1 MLTQLIRSSKWSE
14 VSPTGIILF
23 LALLAGILVHRC
35 SQVPDLVRAPSTHS
49 PPTSITLCGLSVYSY
64 VSSSRTSDYMALY
77 EFSPSLPPYLSSN
90 DNNATS
96 GPLASFID
104 KDSTLTSDNMR
115 VLGQVPPVIFECSIN
130 FSLYLSERTR
140 RNSVN
145 WVPVKPI
152 SDLSVTF
159 NTNDNITLNHFQE
172 IIAKKCNDDYDNIGR
187 MIHEGTHCSSP
198 TITWSAYILKNRKY
212 PKSTPLRLFDPTSFS
227 QWIDEIKLTKQT
239 KGGVFVRME
248 NPKDKLAR
256 ARKEDLVA
264 KTMKRFDARHEGASR
279 GKGRRGP
286 VVAGASSDEVYVHV
300 DKIYSKYGMNTEYD
314 RIHPVYLDPTNAD
327 RYILLTA
334 GNVDKWAKDLCM
346 RVAGVSLVS
355 PPASIKYLTRKAPK
369 TQLGPTDNA
378 TTNTLLELS
387 RWLVNQN
394 QAVHPVNQRTSP
406 PSLVIGED
414 AADTMADY
422 LEFIS
427 IAPHKRD
434 DILTTLLQNDID
446 RYKMFRLLSIED
458 LKGLGFNIGVIAK
471 LRSNVTRFRSHLA
484 QQE

>member
-1 MLTQLIRSSKWSE
+1 
-14 VSPTGIILF
+14 
-23 LALLAGILVHRC
+23 
-35 SQVPDLVRAPSTHS
+35 
-49 PPTSITLCGLSVYSY
+49 
-64 VSSSRTSDYMALY
+64 
-77 EFSPSLPPYLSSN
+77 
-90 DNNATS
+90 
-96 GPLASFID
+96 
-104 KDSTLTSDNMR
+104 
-115 VLGQVPPVIFECSIN
+115 
-130 FSLYLSERTR
+130 
-140 RNSVN
+140 
-145 WVPVKPI
+145 
-152 SDLSVTF
+152 
-159 NTNDNITLNHFQE
+159 
-172 IIAKKCNDDYDNIGR
+172 
-187 MIHEGTHCSSP
+187 MIHEGTHCSLP

-212 PKSTPLRLFDPTSFS
+212 PKSTPLLLFDPTSFS
-227 QWIDEIKLTKQT
+227 QWIDEIKLTKKT

-248 NPKDKLAR
+248 NSKDKLAR

-264 KTMKRFDARHEGASR
+264 KTMKRFDARHKGASR

-286 VVAGASSDEVYVHV
+286 VIAGVSSDEEDKSSDGDFEDLDVH
-300 DKIYSKYGMNTEYD
+300 
-314 RIHPVYLDPTNAD
+314 
-327 RYILLTA
+327 
-334 GNVDKWAKDLCM
+334 WAKDLCM

-394 QAVHPVNQRTSP
+394 QAVHPVNERTSR

-434 DILTTLLQNDID
+434 NILTTLLQNDID
-446 RYKMFRLLSIED
+446 RYKMFRLLSIKD

>member
-1 MLTQLIRSSKWSE
+1 
-14 VSPTGIILF
+14 
-23 LALLAGILVHRC
+23 
-35 SQVPDLVRAPSTHS
+35 
-49 PPTSITLCGLSVYSY
+49 
-64 VSSSRTSDYMALY
+64 
-77 EFSPSLPPYLSSN
+77 
-90 DNNATS
+90 
-96 GPLASFID
+96 
-104 KDSTLTSDNMR
+104 
-115 VLGQVPPVIFECSIN
+115 
-130 FSLYLSERTR
+130 
-140 RNSVN
+140 
-145 WVPVKPI
+145 
-152 SDLSVTF
+152 
-159 NTNDNITLNHFQE
+159 
-172 IIAKKCNDDYDNIGR
+172 
-187 MIHEGTHCSSP
+187 MIHEGTHCSLP

-212 PKSTPLRLFDPTSFS
+212 PKSTPLLLFDPTSFS
-227 QWIDEIKLTKQT
+227 QWIDEIKLTKKT

-248 NPKDKLAR
+248 NSKDKLAR

-264 KTMKRFDARHEGASR
+264 KTMKRFDARHKGASR

-286 VVAGASSDEVYVHV
+286 VIAGVSSDEEDKSSDGDFEDLDVHV
-300 DKIYSKYGMNTEYD
+300 DKIYAKYGMNTEYD
-314 RIHPVYLDPTNAD
+314 HIHP
-327 RYILLTA
+327 
-334 GNVDKWAKDLCM
+334 WAKDLCM

-394 QAVHPVNQRTSP
+394 QAVHPVNERTSR

-434 DILTTLLQNDID
+434 NILTTLLQNDID
-446 RYKMFRLLSIED
+446 RYKMFRLLSIKD